1 MTKTIAVDDSLTTLK
16 KRLEREGYK
25 IVDMD
30 KTNLKNVDAVIVN
43 SIDDNVMGIQN
54 TYTKSPVISADGLGH
69 EEVIKE
75 LKNKGL

>member
-1 MTKTIAVDDSLTTLK
+1 MTKTIAIDDSLTSLK

-43 SIDDNVMGIQN
+43 SIDDNIMGIQN
-54 TYTKSPVISADGLGH
+54 TYTKSPVVSADGLDH
-69 EEVIKE
+69 EEVIRE